1 MAGGVSRRWFL
12 GGALLAA
19 ATAVELAAASPVQ
32 AAPAPAKPPTSVNIT
47 GEGLSKPLTVRA
59 DDRPDLFAAVL
70 TQVNWLSKGSGQTGA
85 PKKGSSLGPK
95 YTVVVHVGDAA
106 KQTYDLYPLAA
117 GGPRAFRPAKQPDK
131 RKTTA
136 AWFYGRLNMSETLR
150 HVGVPLPERPDVL
163 GGVGGGAGDRVF
175 NDDTLN
181 PGHDIDKL
189 LADLREVL
197 LLNGA
202 VVLVITLGLAGI
214 SLLVRRRTR

>member
-1 MAGGVSRRWFL
+1 MVARVSRRWFM
-12 GGALLAA
+12 GGAMLFAVAAPLL
-19 ATAVELAAASPVQ
+19 TPSPAV
-32 AAPAPAKPPTSVNIT
+32 AAPAKQPDTVVVEGEDLEGAITVHAKSNP
-47 GEGLSKPLTVRA
+47 ELFQALLSQVSWLANAKGQATAPKQDKLGRKYTLTVRI
-59 DDRPDLFAAVL
+59 
-70 TQVNWLSKGSGQTGA
+70 
-85 PKKGSSLGPK
+85 
-95 YTVVVHVGDAA
+95 GDEA

-131 RKTTA
+131 RKTTN

-150 HVGVPLPERPDVL
+150 AAGVPLPEKPETL
-163 GGVGGGAGDRVF
+163 HGGIGGGERVF
-175 NDDTLN
+175 DEDTLN
-181 PGHDIDKL
+181 PGRDLDKL